1 MNTKELIEAGRDFYR
16 RGWSLGTSSNYSAVV
31 SREPLQLLLT
41 ASGFDK
47 GNLTA
52 GQFVVVDDSGTLA
65 IPSEHK
71 PSAET
76 ALHTVLARVLG
87 AGAILHT
94 HSVAA
99 TVLSQAHCD
108 KGFLRIAGYEMLK
121 GLSGVKT
128 HETTFDLVIF
138 PNTQDIAALAK
149 EVEARLLDPE
159 NPLCHGFLLSGHG
172 LYTWGR
178 DVAEARRHV
187 EVLEFLLEVILQ
199 REQLQSV
206 R

>member
-1 MNTKELIEAGRDFYR
+1 
-16 RGWSLGTSSNYSAVV
+16 
-31 SREPLQLLLT
+31 
-41 ASGFDK
+41 
-47 GNLTA
+47 
-52 GQFVVVDDSGTLA
+52 
-65 IPSEHK
+65 
-71 PSAET
+71 
-76 ALHTVLARVLG
+76 
-87 AGAILHT
+87 
-94 HSVAA
+94 
-99 TVLSQAHCD
+99 
-108 KGFLRIAGYEMLK
+108 MLK

-149 EVEARLLDPE
+149 EVEGRLLDPE

-172 LYTWGR
+172 LYTWGE

-199 REQLQSV
+199 REQLPSV